1 MYISLNPGVIGVRV
15 ANLSERIAAAKD
27 FGFAGVDI
35 DVAEIADL
43 VDSIG
48 AEAVRSQLEDAEI
61 IASGWGLPVEWR
73 AGEDHWK
80 RDLALLPRL
89 AKAAAEIGC
98 FRTATWVMPASN
110 EREFEE
116 NLAFHIERF
125 RPIAE
130 ILGEYGHRLGLEFIG
145 PKTLR
150 SQFKHPIIH
159 DMPGMLDM
167 AASIGDNV
175 GLLLDVWHLYTSHG
189 HNGDVAK
196 LKETD
201 VVYVHVNDAPYGL
214 KIDQQLDGTRCLPGE
229 TGIIDIR
236 GFLDALRSIGY
247 SGPVVAEPFKKEL
260 ADLPDDAA
268 RLEVTAASM
277 RKIFA
282 TIE

>member
-1 MYISLNPGVIGVRV
+1 MYIALNPGVIGVQV
-15 ANLSERIAAAKD
+15 ADLSERIAKAKE

-43 VDSIG
+43 VESIG
-48 AEAVRSQLEDAEI
+48 AEAVRAQFEEAEI

-73 AGEDHWK
+73 AGEDHWT

-89 AKAAAEIGC
+89 AKAAADIGC
-98 FRTATWVMPASN
+98 YRTATWVMPASN
-110 EREFEE
+110 DRSFDE
-116 NLAFHIERF
+116 NLEFHIARF
-125 RPIAE
+125 KPIAQ
-130 ILGEYGHRLGLEFIG
+130 ILADHGHRLGLEFIG

-150 SQFKHPIIH
+150 SQFKFPFVH
-159 DMPGMLDM
+159 DMAGMLDM
-167 AASIGDNV
+167 AASIGENV

-201 VVYVHVNDAPYGL
+201 VVYVHVNDAPYGK

-236 GFLDALRSIGY
+236 GFLDALQSIGY

-260 ADLPDDAA
+260 ADLPNDDA

-282 TIE
+282 TID